1 MSIFHFLPSALMF
14 FHCFMVTYT
23 VTTRNLTTD
32 QSVLLEF
39 KHQINDPHGILVD
52 NWSTS
57 HSFCNWIGV
66 TCGAK
71 HKRIKALNLPNM
83 NLIGTIP
90 PELGDLSFL
99 ASLNL
104 SGNGFHGDL
113 QEELGQLSRL
123 KLVDLSSNFFIGEIP
138 SSFGRLNQ
146 VSDLVLSNNNLTG
159 AIPPEISNLLNTRTL
174 DLASNKLS
182 GSIPSSI

>member
-1 MSIFHFLPSALMF
+1 MF
-14 FHCFMVTYT
+14 FHCFMVTYA

-52 NWSTS
+52 NWTTS
-57 HSFCNWIGV
+57 HSFCNWTGV

-90 PELGDLSFL
+90 PELGNLSFL

-113 QEELGQLSRL
+113 PGELGQLSRL
-123 KLVDLSSNFFIGEIP
+123 KLVDLSFNFFTGEIP

-159 AIPPEISNLLNTRTL
+159 AIP
-174 DLASNKLS
+174 
-182 GSIPSSI
+182 